1 MVTGP
6 GNMGLSST
14 TSYKVVI
21 PFYIYAALSFFVACI
36 LLVISIPGFT
46 TNYFQPNTLA
56 ITHTMAL
63 GWGTMIIL
71 GASHQLV
78 PVMIE
83 NKLYSNFLAWCSFI
97 FAAIGIPLLIY
108 GFLVFNMGWPAQ
120 WGAHFIV
127 SAIIVYCINLAIS
140 MAKSKHENVHAFFV
154 LTATLWLLA
163 TTIIGLL
170 LVYNFTKPFL
180 SENSITY
187 LPMHAHIGIVGWFL
201 LLVMG
206 VGSRL
211 IPMFLISKY
220 HHTKKLWWIYVCINA
235 GLIIFIADF
244 IYLQISWL
252 YLLTY
257 ALIVMAILLFAN
269 FCYHAYKERIRKK
282 VDEPMK
288 VSLLSV
294 IMMLL
299 PLLFL
304 CIIIILLLSQ
314 STENIA
320 LIISYGFIIFFGWI
334 TAIILGMTFKTLPF
348 IVWNKVYHHLAG
360 KQKTPNP
367 KDLFNITLFKWMA
380 IFYIL
385 GFIIFLLGVF
395 MNQYFILQ
403 TGAVFLLVTSILYN
417 LNVFKLLTHKPTKE

>member
-6 GNMGLSST
+6 GNTGLTST
-14 TSYKVVI
+14 TSYKIVL
-21 PFYIYAALSFFVACI
+21 PFYIYAAISFLVACI
-36 LLVISIPGFT
+36 LLVFSVKGFT
-46 TNYFQPNTLA
+46 SHYFQPHTLA
-56 ITHTMAL
+56 ITHIMAL

-83 NKLYSNFLAWCSFI
+83 NKLYSNALAWCSFI
-97 FAAIGIPLLIY
+97 FAATGIPLLIY
-108 GFLVFNMGWPAQ
+108 SFYVFDMGWPAQ
-120 WGAHFIV
+120 WGGHLIV
-127 SAIIVYCINLAIS
+127 SAVIVYLLNLAMS

-154 LTATLWLLA
+154 LTATIWLLT

-180 SENSITY
+180 SKSSLDY

-201 LLVMG
+201 LMIMG

-220 HHTKKLWWIYVCINA
+220 NSTKKLWWIYGFINS
-235 GLIIFIADF
+235 GLLIFVIDFLYVHLSWIYIFSVSLVALGII
-244 IYLQISWL
+244 
-252 YLLTY
+252 
-257 ALIVMAILLFAN
+257 LFAN

-282 VDEPMK
+282 VDEQMK

-299 PLLFL
+299 PLIFL
-304 CIIIILLLSQ
+304 LIIIVLLFFQ
-314 STENIA
+314 SSVNMP
-320 LIISYGFIIFFGWI
+320 LVISYGFIIFFGWI

-348 IVWNKVYHHLAG
+348 IIWNKVYHSLAG
-360 KQKTPNP
+360 KRKTPNP
-367 KDLFNITLFKWMA
+367 KDLFNNTIFKWMA
-380 IFYIL
+380 ISYIL
-385 GFIIFLLGVF
+385 GFIIFTAGILL
-395 MNQYFILQ
+395 NENIILQ
-403 TGAVFLLVTSILYN
+403 TGAMLLLITSVLYN
-417 LNVFKLLTHKPTKE
+417 WNILKLISHKPAAL